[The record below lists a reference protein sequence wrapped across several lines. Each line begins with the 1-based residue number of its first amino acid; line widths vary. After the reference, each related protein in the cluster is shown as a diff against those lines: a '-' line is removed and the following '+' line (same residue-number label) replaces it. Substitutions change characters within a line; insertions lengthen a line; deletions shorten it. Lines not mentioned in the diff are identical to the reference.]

1 MKKALN
7 TEFLR
12 YRTISSC
19 GNMHHT
25 MKSCGSGRHHT
36 MKSCGSGEVEKFNKF
51 DL

>member
-12 YRTISSC
+12 YRT
-19 GNMHHT
+19 
-25 MKSCGSGRHHT
+25 MKSCGS
-36 MKSCGSGEVEKFNKF
+36 GSGEVEKFNKF

>member
-12 YRTISSC
+12 YRTMKSC

-25 MKSCGSGRHHT
+25 MKSCGSG
-36 MKSCGSGEVEKFNKF
+36 SGEVEKFNKF